1 MADLLRGVGGCAG
14 WCADVPYYW
23 EDISSPF
30 PDIGTASLTRLT
42 FDKQMAFADAASA
55 QHFSQSKRQ
64 FIRMNRR
71 DIHYGASSPYCVR
84 RYVAACHFGHR
95 HTAAPQSTA
104 DRTQCLYYVRV
115 LFCVVC
121 GADFREEFNI
131 PGFTSN
137 VLACKDA
144 GAVPTWLNQWFFYL
158 ASLCC
163 LTVPYR
169 IAFAKLCWEVPE

>member
-1 MADLLRGVGGCAG
+1 M
-14 WCADVPYYW
+14 PYYW

-71 DIHYGASSPYCVR
+71 DIHYGISSSYCVR

-95 HTAAPQSTA
+95 HTATPQQIELNVST
-104 DRTQCLYYVRV
+104 TCV
-115 LFCVVC
+115 FCSAWFVVQTSARSLTSLGSHPTC
-121 GADFREEFNI
+121 WHAKTLAQFRRGSI
-131 PGFTSN
+131 SGSST
-137 VLACKDA
+137 LHRCAA
-144 GAVPTWLNQWFFYL
+144 
-158 ASLCC
+158 
-163 LTVPYR
+163 
-169 IAFAKLCWEVPE
+169 